1 MALAAMWR
9 RNAGTVRRNCRSTSG
24 EKMSPWIG
32 MMADERRE
40 NKEDDRYIL
49 EEELTEC
56 GDRLVKLNAGHLI

>member
-1 MALAAMWR
+1 
-9 RNAGTVRRNCRSTSG
+9 
-24 EKMSPWIG
+24 MSPWIG